1 MYNKRIRNNERPV
14 FPERAIVTGGMP
26 YGNKALHF
34 GHVGGMFVHADTF
47 ARFLRDRIGKENV
60 IFVSGTD
67 CYGSPIIE
75 SYRKQVEAGYKGTMQ
90 DYVMENHESQKK
102 TLKDFE
108 ISLDL
113 YGASAFGETGKMH
126 EQVSAE
132 VFKRLYENGHLAL
145 MSTPQFFD
153 PVKKIFIN
161 GRQVIG
167 NCPIEGCFSEKGYAD
182 ECDLGHQYSPS
193 ELINPI
199 STLSGVKPEIKHVT
213 NWYFTLED
221 YMDILSKRIEFLTKR
236 TNTRKFEIKA
246 MEEFLKPPCM
256 YVQKKQIEDLE
267 SIEELFPRHETIN
280 EEKKPSITFI
290 FNCLDDRDKAR
301 EVLDEK
307 GIYYRTG
314 KTLVPF
320 RLTGN
325 IEWGVKVPEL
335 DNIKDLTF
343 WVWPESLWAPVSFT
357 RSYLKSKG
365 LPDDEWKKWWNDEEA
380 CVYQF
385 IGQDNIYFY
394 GLAEMGLFAG
404 LTHMKGEKVDVEKI
418 VLPHIVANNH
428 ILFMDKKASS
438 SSAVKPPMASDL
450 LEFYSVEQLKM
461 HFLGL
466 NLASKS
472 VGFKPQVYLPKE
484 EQIGVDPV
492 LKEGNL
498 LTNVFNRLVRS
509 CFYTTQEYYNG
520 ILPTGDVNEKII
532 TMCKDSILEYERY
545 MYNHEF
551 HRVTY
556 VLDSLIRDI
565 NKHWVNNMKT
575 AEKNKDEALRH
586 QILVDCF
593 HGVKVINTLLHPI
606 APTGCEMVKEYLRV
620 DNRIFNW
627 DYIFD
632 PLSRI
637 MEDYEKHELKFLE
650 PRVDFF
656 RKPAC
661 QFVQE

>member
-1 MYNKRIRNNERPV
+1 
-14 FPERAIVTGGMP
+14 
-26 YGNKALHF
+26 
-34 GHVGGMFVHADTF
+34 
-47 ARFLRDRIGKENV
+47 
-60 IFVSGTD
+60 
-67 CYGSPIIE
+67 
-75 SYRKQVEAGYKGTMQ
+75 
-90 DYVMENHESQKK
+90 
-102 TLKDFE
+102 
-108 ISLDL
+108 
-113 YGASAFGETGKMH
+113 
-126 EQVSAE
+126 
-132 VFKRLYENGHLAL
+132 
-145 MSTPQFFD
+145 
-153 PVKKIFIN
+153 
-161 GRQVIG
+161 
-167 NCPIEGCFSEKGYAD
+167 
-182 ECDLGHQYSPS
+182 
-193 ELINPI
+193 
-199 STLSGVKPEIKHVT
+199 
-213 NWYFTLED
+213 
-221 YMDILSKRIEFLTKR
+221 
-236 TNTRKFEIKA
+236 
-246 MEEFLKPPCM
+246 
-256 YVQKKQIEDLE
+256 
-267 SIEELFPRHETIN
+267 
-280 EEKKPSITFI
+280 
-290 FNCLDDRDKAR
+290 
-301 EVLDEK
+301 
-307 GIYYRTG
+307 
-314 KTLVPF
+314 
-320 RLTGN
+320 
-325 IEWGVKVPEL
+325 
-335 DNIKDLTF
+335 
-343 WVWPESLWAPVSFT
+343 
-357 RSYLKSKG
+357 
-365 LPDDEWKKWWNDEEA
+365 
-380 CVYQF
+380 
-385 IGQDNIYFY
+385 
-394 GLAEMGLFAG
+394 
-404 LTHMKGEKVDVEKI
+404 
-418 VLPHIVANNH
+418 
-428 ILFMDKKASS
+428 MDKKASS